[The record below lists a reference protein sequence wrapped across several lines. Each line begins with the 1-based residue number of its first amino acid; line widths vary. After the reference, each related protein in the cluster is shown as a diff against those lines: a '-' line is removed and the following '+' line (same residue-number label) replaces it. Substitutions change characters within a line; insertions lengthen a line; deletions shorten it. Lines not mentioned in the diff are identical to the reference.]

1 MRTIHRNQAELEAK
15 EVSEREATTVSVY
28 KLIDG
33 RYEAERGSDPERGG
47 SLIARFTNGQQ
58 RV

>member
-1 MRTIHRNQAELEAK
+1 MRTIHRNQAELEAR
-15 EVSEREATTVSVY
+15 ELSEREQTVVSVY

-47 SLIARFTNGQQ
+47 SLMARFDRGSQ